1 MNQLNLN
8 QTNDTETVALA
19 GRIEKRLYYYGQGDE
34 HLRNAI
40 IYFERGYYLLNNRY
54 HGINLAFLINNRVNS
69 KLYNTPEDKIADMM
83 WASRYRREVLSI
95 CEKDLDELSKRKKN
109 TDDNITISD
118 DANLALS
125 QKTIQNEEE
134 YWILVNKAEAHFGL
148 GEMEEYKKADAMA
161 KALEPTSWDLK
172 SYETQVNDL
181 RKLLLQ
187 YGHILNPPW
196 IDDSK
201 S

>member
-1 MNQLNLN
+1 M
-8 QTNDTETVALA
+8 
-19 GRIEKRLYYYGQGDE
+19 
-34 HLRNAI
+34 
-40 IYFERGYYLLNNRY
+40 
-54 HGINLAFLINNRVNS
+54 
-69 KLYNTPEDKIADMM
+69 
-83 WASRYRREVLSI
+83 LSI
-95 CEKDLDELSKRKKN
+95 CEKDLDELLKRKKN
-109 TDDNITISD
+109 TVDSITISD

-125 QKTIQNEEE
+125 QETRQNEEE

-187 YGHILNPPW
+187 YVHLLNPPW
-196 IDDSK
+196 VDDSK